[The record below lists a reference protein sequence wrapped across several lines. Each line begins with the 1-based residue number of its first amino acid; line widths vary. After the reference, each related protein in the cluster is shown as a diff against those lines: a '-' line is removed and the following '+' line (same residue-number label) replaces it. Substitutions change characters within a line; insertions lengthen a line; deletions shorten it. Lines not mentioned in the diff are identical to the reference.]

1 MDRQWIYLLAFFYVL
16 LALPVVISAESGAR
30 LDVLLDFST
39 LYLVAWTLIV
49 VWWYGEHI
57 ASSLRS
63 EKSPGTAP
71 DKGEAGAAGAAS
83 DKAQRLSMET
93 PRLVRIALDEAAKK
107 LANLGIGTPSGTAAP
122 AAKSPAPSPA
132 SNPPFQPKAP
142 GPATTNAAES
152 RPLLVADAPAAI
164 GELVER
170 AVTAMQAPED
180 GDACVK
186 RLPAGRVRVIVSAL
200 IPSEGPKQA
209 VASRRKQFRQQ
220 LDERLASIGWHQATG
235 SAVYTYRHKL
245 TSQ

>member
-122 AAKSPAPSPA
+122 AASRRPRVRHRTLRFSQRLPVRRPPTQPSHGRFWWLTHQPPLGNWSSEPSPRCRLRRTETPA
-132 SNPPFQPKAP
+132 S
-142 GPATTNAAES
+142 S
-152 RPLLVADAPAAI
+152 
-164 GELVER
+164 
-170 AVTAMQAPED
+170 
-180 GDACVK
+180 
-186 RLPAGRVRVIVSAL
+186 
-200 IPSEGPKQA
+200 
-209 VASRRKQFRQQ
+209 
-220 LDERLASIGWHQATG
+220 G
-235 SAVYTYRHKL
+235 SPREEYG
-245 TSQ
+245 SS